1 MIYQERK
8 MDGNEDT
15 ITLLVPSEI
24 DVEEQYEDSE
34 GGEETGFK
42 EQVQKFIGPKA
53 TQVNK
58 KKLKEGILAAVKN
71 VATVVDDID
80 QVDMKDWKIDK
91 IEISL
96 GITTTGTVGIVS
108 VGMESSVKISF
119 AQKPST
125 KRRTNPTATA

>member
-1 MIYQERK
+1 

-42 EQVQKFIGPKA
+42 DQIQKFFGPKA
-53 TQVNK
+53 TQVK
-58 KKLKEGILAAVKN
+58 KRKLKEGILAAIKN

-80 QVDMKDWKIDK
+80 QMDMKDWKIDK

-108 VGMESSVKISF
+108 VGMEFSVKICF